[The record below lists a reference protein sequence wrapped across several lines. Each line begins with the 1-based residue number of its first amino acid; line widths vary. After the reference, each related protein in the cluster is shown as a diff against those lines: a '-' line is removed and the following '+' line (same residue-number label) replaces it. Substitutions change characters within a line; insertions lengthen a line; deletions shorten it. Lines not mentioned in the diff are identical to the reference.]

1 MMKQKQ
7 RIKGNGRLEQTKIF
21 NIFKINLNL
30 KVFILEIIYL
40 KKGAA
45 FLINP
50 DENKPM
56 GVHWITLYVRGFFC
70 NILYYL

>member
-30 KVFILEIIYL
+30 TVFILEIIYL
-40 KKGAA
+40 KKGGG
-45 FLINP
+45 IP
-50 DENKPM
+50 NK
-56 GVHWITLYVRGFFC
+56 T
-70 NILYYL
+70 